1 MRMFSSTTG
10 PTEVENCGKTAT
22 IHLMK
27 HRLSPLLL
35 LLPAFL
41 TAKPQLLPV
50 KDTDR
55 ITPELLQMLELR
67 PREGYHLRFTR
78 FTGQTREW
86 HKLKPFARKL
96 TGLSFDNCPHF
107 QPWLLKQIAFPR
119 HLRTLDISFC
129 PLSDGGMLYLTPYRQ
144 LTSLT
149 IVGTRIT
156 DAGIS
161 RITAFTNLTYLR
173 LGKNHSL
180 TGRTLAL
187 LSPLKNLR
195 KLYLWETGIRGEDLG
210 MLAAFPR
217 LTDLSVAKLIRG
229 RGMEHLAALP
239 GLRFLDAGNNDISNE
254 DLRHLLPMKQLR
266 FLNLSWCTIDDGAV
280 PQLAQLRGLTMLF
293 LNETR
298 ITPAGIARLQAALPG
313 CRIFK

>member
-1 MRMFSSTTG
+1 
-10 PTEVENCGKTAT
+10 
-22 IHLMK
+22 MK
-27 HRLSPLLL
+27 HFCRQLLL
-35 LLPAFL
+35 TLLLAPA
-41 TAKPQLLPV
+41 LLGAAPRILDV

-67 PREGYHLRFTR
+67 PPDGFHLRFTR
-78 FTGQTREW
+78 FAGPIREW
-86 HKLKPFARKL
+86 QKLKPFARKL
-96 TGLSFDNCPHF
+96 AGLSFDNCPHF
-107 QPWLLKQIAFPR
+107 QPWILKQISFPR
-119 HLRTLDISFC
+119 HLRILAISFC
-129 PLSDGGMLYLTPYRQ
+129 PLVDGGMIYLTPYRE

-180 TGRTLAL
+180 TGRTLDL
-187 LSPLKNLR
+187 LRPLKNLR

-210 MLAAFPR
+210 KLAAFPG

-229 RGMEHLAALP
+229 RGMEHLAALT
-239 GLRFLDAGNNDISNE
+239 GLRFLDAGNNDIRNN
-254 DLRHLLPMKQLR
+254 DLRHLPALKQLA

-280 PQLAQLRGLTMLF
+280 PHLVRLQGLTTLF

-298 ITPAGIARLQAALPG
+298 LTPAGIARLRAALPG